1 MGPPHPGR
9 CGRRDRHPLEA
20 HTAAGV
26 TVTASTGAHDLP
38 GLHAPH
44 ARPRVKVSA
53 RGLLVSLALGGSLS
67 VVALMVITSAMSTPA
82 IAPPVAWVS
91 PATTV
96 APWPSATTSAST
108 SALATGAARPRIA
121 AKPRSAGPVP
131 ITLATPPTALTVAR
145 GAPVA
150 AASGKGPAV
159 PADPAPTLVRTTD
172 PPADTVTIDPPVV
185 PLKWS
190 PEEIAA
196 AEARCA
202 ALPPDIHGAPQN
214 VLIPPGGVRSLPLT
228 CSTWH
233 E

>member
-1 MGPPHPGR
+1 M
-9 CGRRDRHPLEA
+9 
-20 HTAAGV
+20 

-44 ARPRVKVSA
+44 TRRIPVRVSA

-67 VVALMVITSAMSTPA
+67 LVALMVITSAMATPA
-82 IAPPVAWVS
+82 AAPPAAWVA

-96 APWPSATTSAST
+96 APWPSATTSTST
-108 SALATGAARPRIA
+108 STLVTGATRPRIA

-145 GAPVA
+145 SAPIA
-150 AASGKGPAV
+150 AVSGNGPAA
-159 PADPAPTLVRTTD
+159 PDDPAATPVRTTD
-172 PPADTVTIDPPVV
+172 PPVDTVTIDPPAA

-202 ALPPDIHGAPQN
+202 ALPPNIHGEPSN

>member
-1 MGPPHPGR
+1 M
-9 CGRRDRHPLEA
+9 
-20 HTAAGV
+20 

-67 VVALMVITSAMSTPA
+67 LVALMVITSAMSTPA

-96 APWPSATTSAST
+96 APWPSATTSTSTST

-159 PADPAPTLVRTTD
+159 PADPATTLVRTTD

-196 AEARCA
+196 AEAKCA
-202 ALPPDIHGAPQN
+202 AMPVQQPCACPYN
-214 VLIPPGGVRSLPLT
+214 VVIPPGGVRSLPLT
-228 CSTWH
+228 CSTVH
-233 E
+233 A